1 MLKNDVYGKNEPNA
15 VLIGAGENKKK
26 GSITDTNFTGT
37 DSGAPRSN
45 LQL

>member
-1 MLKNDVYGKNEPNA
+1 MCMEKNEPNA

-26 GSITDTNFTGT
+26 GSITDPDPNFTGT
-37 DSGAPRSN
+37 DSGVPRSN